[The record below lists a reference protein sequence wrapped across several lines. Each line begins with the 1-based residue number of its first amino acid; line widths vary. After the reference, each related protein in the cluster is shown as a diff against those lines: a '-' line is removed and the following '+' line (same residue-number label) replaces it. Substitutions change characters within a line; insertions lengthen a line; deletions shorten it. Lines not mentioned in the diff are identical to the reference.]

1 MIQDYQE
8 NNCVF
13 LRGRTNK
20 TVITVPE
27 KWEEDIDLLS
37 LSVHITPIGADQ
49 KLFVKRVKG
58 REIHLQ
64 TNGMPADCYYLIIG
78 QFLDKEE
85 VVV

>member
-13 LRGRTNK
+13 LRGRTNNK
-20 TVITVPE
+20 VITLPE

-37 LSVHITPIGADQ
+37 LSIHITPIGADQ
-49 KLFVKRVKG
+49 KLFVKRVQG

-64 TNGMPADCYYLIIG
+64 TNGMPVDCYYLIIG
-78 QFLDKEE
+78 EVLDKVE

>member
-20 TVITVPE
+20 MVITLPE

-49 KLFVKRVKG
+49 KLFVKRVQG

-64 TNGMPADCYYLIIG
+64 TNGMPVDCYYLIIG
-78 QFLDKEE
+78 QILDKEE